1 VTSIEKT
8 VEHDVYI
15 AGVIRLHMARVG
27 DVVLSAF
34 THSLCFVLGA
44 SYFVRVAKKPF
55 QSKMLVAHHEQST
68 KLKAPSTYFFG
79 DNI

>member
-8 VEHDVYI
+8 VEHDVYT

-34 THSLCFVLGA
+34 TLNFVLGA
-44 SYFVRVAKKPF
+44 LYFAPVVNMNAPF
-55 QSKMLVAHHEQST
+55 QQASSRSTNKAQSSKHQAH
-68 KLKAPSTYFFG
+68 P
-79 DNI
+79 